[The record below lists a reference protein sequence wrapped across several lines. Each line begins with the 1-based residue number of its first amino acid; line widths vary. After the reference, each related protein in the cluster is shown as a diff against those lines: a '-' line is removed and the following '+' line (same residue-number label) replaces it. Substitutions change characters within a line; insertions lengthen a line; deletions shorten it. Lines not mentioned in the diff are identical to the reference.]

1 MDIREVPFKSLGGV
15 YDQDDIDAVLAIM
28 TAQVERDAG
37 FFRLPEEPN
46 FERAFAVHSGAAYAA
61 TVNSAGTGLDM
72 ALRLL
77 GVGPGDEVIT
87 TPLTFV
93 ATAHCIVGTG
103 ATVVFADIDPL
114 TYNLDPVQAEA
125 HITSRTK
132 VILPVHMNGM
142 PADIDAFNDL
152 SARTGINVVY
162 DAAHAVGTLY
172 KGRKLGGAA
181 EMSVYSFQSNKN
193 MSTLGEGGA
202 ITTDKA
208 GYHDRLQRM
217 KSFGFQYG
225 AVPVGSRGKVD
236 DVLEWGSNY
245 RLTKLQS
252 AVGLTQLAKVDATN
266 RIRHRYAR
274 YISQQLADVPE
285 IIAPFDD
292 GTHFCP
298 YHLYMLRFD
307 DEAAESCEVPVL
319 SGGSV
324 HGVHAGRDQ
333 FVALLKGKYKVGVTF
348 HYPPIWDFSY
358 YRDMGYGPDA
368 TPVAARVL
376 RQLFNVP
383 IFPRMTLEDV
393 DYVVWA
399 IKQSVADLR

>member
-15 YDQDDIDAVLAIM
+15 YDQDDIDAVLAIL

-46 FERAFAVHSGAAYAA
+46 FERAFAAHAGAAYAA

-72 ALRLL
+72 AMRLL

-93 ATAHCIVGTG
+93 ATAHCIIGTG

-125 HITSRTK
+125 HITPRTK

-142 PADIDAFNDL
+142 PADIDAFSDL
-152 SARTGINVVY
+152 AARTGIQIVY

-172 KGRKLGGAA
+172 KGRKIGGAS
-181 EMSVYSFQSNKN
+181 EMSIYSFQSNKN

-202 ITTDKA
+202 ITTDNA
-208 GYHDRLQRM
+208 EHHARLQRM

-225 AVPVGSRGKVD
+225 AGSRGKVD

-245 RLTKLQS
+245 RMTKLQS

-266 RIRHRYAR
+266 RIRHRYAH

-285 IIAPFDD
+285 IIVPFDD

-307 DEAAESCEVPVL
+307 DQAVQASRE
-319 SGGSV
+319 
-324 HGVHAGRDQ
+324 Q

-399 IKQSVADLR
+399 IKQSVAELRRSPRALRGQG